1 MPADRR
7 WRPGGADGMPDFSG
21 TTIGK
26 ESADDEAVARVAA
39 HQMASHFGRAIG
51 GGIVEDEE
59 FLP

>member
-1 MPADRR
+1 
-7 WRPGGADGMPDFSG
+7 MPDFSG